1 MTHKENAQH
10 TAESMHI
17 RHYDILPLV
26 KARAKNHPSDLL
38 QLERELGNNNSNKR
52 CKEAKRFRAVA
63 AAIKGDFRNCHQLVE
78 FLGPGFNDVSVM
90 AWLKRYIQGGVDR
103 LRNDAHAGGTP
114 SVLGIEFLLVIE
126 AILCFQPNY
135 FATLACYFRELP
147 VFDKLAGRMLWTREL
162 LADVLGLAP
171 STVGKFV
178 KQLEIGYFSKRNDKK
193 EYCFST
199 DPDFIGKTILV
210 DLLRKFGSKLGFDLW
225 SFDEKTCIQ
234 AIKRE
239 QAINA
244 GGELIT
250 LDRYVREGCSHLFGL
265 LHPSTGK
272 VFARFSDTKSGDD
285 VKDFIRAFLTE
296 FYPKDG
302 RKLVILMDNLGVH
315 AAIPQLK
322 SEFPNLIIVFI
333 PTNASWMNPIEL
345 FFGVLTKGALKNQ
358 SFTSVDALKQ
368 HVLDYIDGYNKRAK
382 PVKWDFNVKRC
393 LNQRLNS
400 IACLKQAFPN
410 LDQLIKLGQSTLS
423 QSAVAVCEFAHKA
436 ANMQS
441 VFAYAGNGDV
451 EGVTLIP
458 SEIVDT
464 IDSRFINT
472 PHGLDAYH
480 PSSAVQRRTAGLDG
494 DASFRLSDEVQTAYK
509 NRHAA
514 KALIEKLLKL
524 LPDLPYHK
532 KPERKLTQ
540 DVINK
545 LESKVTKIEVE
556 VESIKGQEAEWNR
569 IVDDLKS
576 NQGASDSSEALKNA
590 ISNRNKVIRRR
601 INLEERLER
610 NLAELQKKARRY
622 ANSVTATDS
631 MFKGMLERL
640 IERMKLA
647 FQLWHEHLAQY
658 KAKYAKPKR
667 KAKRRRRLTSE
678 VVRFN
683 F

>member
-1 MTHKENAQH
+1 M
-10 TAESMHI
+10 
-17 RHYDILPLV
+17 
-26 KARAKNHPSDLL
+26 
-38 QLERELGNNNSNKR
+38 
-52 CKEAKRFRAVA
+52 
-63 AAIKGDFRNCHQLVE
+63 
-78 FLGPGFNDVSVM
+78 
-90 AWLKRYIQGGVDR
+90 
-103 LRNDAHAGGTP
+103 
-114 SVLGIEFLLVIE
+114 LGIEFLLVIE

-147 VFDKLAGRMLWTREL
+147 VFDELAGRMVWTREL
-162 LADVLGLAP
+162 LAGVLGLAP

-210 DLLRKFGSKLGFDLW
+210 DLLRKFGHKLGYDVW

-244 GGELIT
+244 GGALIT

-265 LHPSTGK
+265 LQPSTGK

-315 AAIPQLK
+315 AAIRQLK

-333 PTNASWMNPIEL
+333 PTNASWMNPIES
-345 FFGVLTKGALKNQ
+345 FFGILTKGALKKQ
-358 SFTSVDALKQ
+358 SFTSIDRLKK
-368 HVLDYIDGYNKRAK
+368 HVRKYIDGYNKRAK

-410 LDQLIKLGQSTLS
+410 LEQLIKLGQSTLS

-441 VFAYAGNGDV
+441 VYAYAGNGDV

-458 SEIVDT
+458 PEIVDT
-464 IDSRFINT
+464 IDSRFIDV

-480 PSSAVQRRTAGLDG
+480 PSSAVQRRTAGLDA
-494 DASFRLSDEVQTAYK
+494 DDSFRLSDEVQTAYE
-509 NRHAA
+509 NQYAA

-524 LPDLPYHK
+524 LPDSPYHK

-540 DVINK
+540 EVIDK
-545 LESKVTKIEVE
+545 LESKVAKLEAE
-556 VESIKGQEAEWNR
+556 VESIKGKEAEWNR
-569 IVDDLKS
+569 IVDNFKS
-576 NQGASDSSEALKNA
+576 NQDAANTSEALA
-590 ISNRNKVIRRR
+590 DATSNRDQVRRRR
-601 INLEERLER
+601 IKLEERLER
-610 NLAELQKKARRY
+610 NREDLLKKARRY
-622 ANSVTATDS
+622 AKTVKATDDI
-631 MFKGMLERL
+631 FNGMVERL
-640 IERMKLA
+640 IERLKLA
-647 FQLWHEHLAQY
+647 IRLWQAHLTQY

-667 KAKRRRRLTSE
+667 KAKRRLYLTSK

>member
-1 MTHKENAQH
+1 M
-10 TAESMHI
+10 
-17 RHYDILPLV
+17 
-26 KARAKNHPSDLL
+26 
-38 QLERELGNNNSNKR
+38 
-52 CKEAKRFRAVA
+52 
-63 AAIKGDFRNCHQLVE
+63 
-78 FLGPGFNDVSVM
+78 
-90 AWLKRYIQGGVDR
+90 
-103 LRNDAHAGGTP
+103 
-114 SVLGIEFLLVIE
+114 
-126 AILCFQPNY
+126 
-135 FATLACYFRELP
+135 
-147 VFDKLAGRMLWTREL
+147 
-162 LADVLGLAP
+162 
-171 STVGKFV
+171 
-178 KQLEIGYFSKRNDKK
+178 
-193 EYCFST
+193 
-199 DPDFIGKTILV
+199 
-210 DLLRKFGSKLGFDLW
+210 
-225 SFDEKTCIQ
+225 
-234 AIKRE
+234 
-239 QAINA
+239 
-244 GGELIT
+244 
-250 LDRYVREGCSHLFGL
+250 
-265 LHPSTGK
+265 
-272 VFARFSDTKSGDD
+272 FARFSDTKSGDD

-333 PTNASWMNPIEL
+333 PTNASWMNPIES

>member
-1 MTHKENAQH
+1 MKKLQNAQH
-10 TAESMHI
+10 TAESMQL
-17 RHYDILPLV
+17 RPCDILPLV
-26 KARAKNHPSDLL
+26 KARAKDHPYELRHL
-38 QLERELGNNNSNKR
+38 KRELNNKSSNLRRKEEKR
-52 CKEAKRFRAVA
+52 YIAVVA
-63 AAIKGDFRNCHQLVE
+63 AIEGDFKNCHHLAK
-78 FLGPGFNDVSVM
+78 FLGFGFNDVSVT
-90 AWLKRYIQGGVDR
+90 AWLRRYIEGGVNR
-103 LRNDAHAGGTP
+103 LRDDAHAGGTP

-147 VFDKLAGRMLWTREL
+147 VFDELAGRMVWTREL
-162 LADVLGLAP
+162 LAGVLGLAP

-199 DPDFIGKTILV
+199 DPDFVGKTILV
-210 DLLRKFGSKLGFDLW
+210 DLLRKFGHKLGYDVW

-265 LHPSTGK
+265 LQPSTGK

-333 PTNASWMNPIEL
+333 PTNASWMNPIES
-345 FFGVLTKGALKNQ
+345 FFGILTKGALKKQ
-358 SFTSVDALKQ
+358 SFTSIDKLKQ
-368 HVLDYIDGYNKRAK
+368 HVRKYIDGYNKRAK
-382 PVKWDFNVKRC
+382 PVNWDFNVKRC

-410 LDQLIKLGQSTLS
+410 LEQLIKLGQSTLS

-441 VFAYAGNGDV
+441 VYAYAGNGDV

-458 SEIVDT
+458 PEIVDT
-464 IDSRFINT
+464 IDSRFIDV

-480 PSSAVQRRTAGLDG
+480 PSSAVQRRTAGLDA
-494 DASFRLSDEVQTAYK
+494 DDSFRLSDEVQTAYE
-509 NRHAA
+509 NQYAA

-524 LPDLPYHK
+524 LPDSPYHK

-540 DVINK
+540 EVIDK
-545 LESKVTKIEVE
+545 LESKVAKLEAE
-556 VESIKGQEAEWNR
+556 VESIKGKEAEWNR
-569 IVDDLKS
+569 IVDNFKS
-576 NQGASDSSEALKNA
+576 NQDAANTSEALA
-590 ISNRNKVIRRR
+590 DATSNRDQVRRRR
-601 INLEERLER
+601 IKLEERLER
-610 NLAELQKKARRY
+610 NREDLLKKARRY
-622 ANSVTATDS
+622 AKTVKATDDI
-631 MFKGMLERL
+631 FNGMVERL
-640 IERMKLA
+640 IERLKLA
-647 FQLWHEHLAQY
+647 IRLWQAHLTQY

-667 KAKRRRRLTSE
+667 KAKRRLYLTSK

>member
-1 MTHKENAQH
+1 MKKLQNAQH
-10 TAESMHI
+10 TAESMLI
-17 RHYDILPLV
+17 RQSDILTLV
-26 KARAKNHPSDLL
+26 KERAKDRPY
-38 QLERELGNNNSNKR
+38 ERLMIKKELDNNNSNKR
-52 CKEAKRFRAVA
+52 CKEQKRFEAVA
-63 AAIKGDFRNCHQLVE
+63 AAIEGDFRNCHHLVQ
-78 FLGPGFNDVSVM
+78 FLGPGYNDVSVK
-90 AWLKRYIQGGVDR
+90 AWLQRYIQGGFDR
-103 LRNDAHAGGTP
+103 LRDDDHAGGTP

-147 VFDKLAGRMLWTREL
+147 VFNELAGHMVWTRKL
-162 LADVLGLAP
+162 LAGVLGLAP

-199 DPDFIGKTILV
+199 DPDFVGKTILV
-210 DLLRKFGSKLGFDLW
+210 DLLRKFGHKLGYDVW

-244 GGELIT
+244 GGALIT

-272 VFARFSDTKSGDD
+272 VFARFSDTKSSND

-315 AAIPQLK
+315 AAVPQLK

-333 PTNASWMNPIEL
+333 PTNASWMNPIES
-345 FFGVLTKGALKNQ
+345 FFGILTKGALKKQ
-358 SFTSVDALKQ
+358 SFTSIDKLKQ
-368 HVLDYIDGYNKRAK
+368 HVRKYIDGYNERAK

-410 LDQLIKLGQSTLS
+410 LEQLIKLGQSTLS

-458 SEIVDT
+458 SEIIDT
-464 IDSRFINT
+464 IDSRFIDV

-480 PSSAVQRRTAGLDG
+480 PSSAVQRLTAGLDA
-494 DASFRLSDEVQTAYK
+494 DTSFRLSDEVQTAYK
-509 NRHAA
+509 SPNAA

-524 LPDLPYHK
+524 LPDSPYHK

-540 DVINK
+540 EVIDK
-545 LESKVTKIEVE
+545 LESKVAKLEAE
-556 VESIKGQEAEWNR
+556 VESIKGKEAEWNR
-569 IVDDLKS
+569 IVDNFKS
-576 NQGASDSSEALKNA
+576 NQDAANTSEALA
-590 ISNRNKVIRRR
+590 DATSNRDQVRRRR
-601 INLEERLER
+601 IKLEERLER
-610 NLAELQKKARRY
+610 NREDLLKKARRY
-622 ANSVTATDS
+622 AKTVKATDDI
-631 MFKGMLERL
+631 FNGTVERL
-640 IERMKLA
+640 IERLKLA
-647 FQLWHEHLAQY
+647 IRLWLAHLTQY

-667 KAKRRRRLTSE
+667 KAKRRLYLTSS